1 MGVVIGVAGG
11 EVGVGLVGVVWG
23 LELVGE
29 GSEGYVG
36 LEGGEEGGVGIW
48 DCVEV
53 SDGIE
58 DKASASELHDMGDL
72 VVGETRSAKCV
83 DVVGI
88 DVKGVLGEGENG

>member
-1 MGVVIGVAGG
+1 MGVVIGIAGG

-29 GSEGYVG
+29 GSEGYVV

-48 DCVEV
+48 DGIEV

-58 DKASASELHDMGDL
+58 DKAAASELHDMGDL
-72 VVGETRSAKCV
+72 VVGEARLA
-83 DVVGI
+83 
-88 DVKGVLGEGENG
+88 